1 LGWGSNLERPDPLY
15 EDITHAI
22 GAVWHAEFRA
32 NLVLVGPSE
41 KTWRHKNSNYTE
53 IGNTNNASG
62 TLITLRL
69 LEEAKI
75 A

>member
-1 LGWGSNLERPDPLY
+1 MCEPTLGNSGL
-15 EDITHAI
+15 
-22 GAVWHAEFRA
+22 AVVCHAEFRA
-32 NLVLVGPSE
+32 SLVLVRPSE
-41 KTWRHKNSNYTE
+41 KIWCHKNSNYTE